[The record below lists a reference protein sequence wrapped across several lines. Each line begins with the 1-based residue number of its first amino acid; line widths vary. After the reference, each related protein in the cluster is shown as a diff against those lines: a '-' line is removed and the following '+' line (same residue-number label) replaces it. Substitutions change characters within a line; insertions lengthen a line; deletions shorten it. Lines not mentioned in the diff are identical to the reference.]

1 VEAGVPFTLILHVQN
16 SDPILGEVE
25 EIPTPTD
32 RMIILRNPRRKDG
45 KDLHFL
51 SENVVT
57 VLFPVERLNFIE
69 VLSGEDHEQI
79 ISFVR
84 E

>member
-1 VEAGVPFTLILHVQN
+1 MEGGLAFTLILHIQN
-16 SDPILGEVE
+16 ADPVVGEVE
-25 EIPTPTD
+25 DIPTPAD
-32 RMIILRNPRRKDG
+32 RMIILRNPRRVDG
-45 KDLHFL
+45 KDLHYL